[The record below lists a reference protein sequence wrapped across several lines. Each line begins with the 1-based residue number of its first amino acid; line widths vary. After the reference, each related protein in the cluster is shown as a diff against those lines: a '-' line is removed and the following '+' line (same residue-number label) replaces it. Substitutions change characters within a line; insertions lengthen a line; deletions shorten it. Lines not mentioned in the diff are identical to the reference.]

1 MSKVMKAAVFSIALG
16 LGIALSSL
24 SSFGNMKIAKK
35 EKASC
40 TTCHVKM
47 GDKALNNVGKCYE
60 KKKDLKACESGSKEG
75 KK

>member
-1 MSKVMKAAVFSIALG
+1 MSKVMKAAAFILALG
-16 LGIALSSL
+16 VAISLSSL
-24 SSFGNMKIAKK
+24 SSFGNMEIARK
-35 EKASC
+35 EKAAC

-47 GDKALNNVGKCYE
+47 GQKELNAVGKCYA

>member
-16 LGIALSSL
+16 VAISLSSL

-35 EKASC
+35 EKAAC

-47 GDKALNNVGKCYE
+47 GQKDLNAVGKCYA

>member
-1 MSKVMKAAVFSIALG
+1 MSKVTKVAVFGIALG
-16 LGIALSSL
+16 VAISLSSL

-47 GDKALNNVGKCYE
+47 GDKALNDVGKCYT
-60 KKKDLKACESGSKEG
+60 KKKDLKACETGSKEE

>member
-1 MSKVMKAAVFSIALG
+1 MSKVMKAVAFSFALG
-16 LGIALSSL
+16 VAIALSSL
-24 SSFGNMKIAKK
+24 SSFGNMNIAKK

-47 GDKALNNVGKCYE
+47 GDKALNDVGKCYA
-60 KKKDLKACESGSKEG
+60 KKKDLKACESGSKEE

>member
-1 MSKVMKAAVFSIALG
+1 MSTIRKLAVFGITLGVAL
-16 LGIALSSL
+16 AMSSL
-24 SSFGNMKIAKK
+24 SSFGTMEIAKK

-47 GDKALNNVGKCYE
+47 GQKELNDVGKCYA
-60 KKKDLKACESGSKEG
+60 KKKDLKACESAAETG